1 VFLFLLYKEYQ
12 LDDGP
17 TDIRDH
23 SLIGWPRTNNYV
35 LGHVHVLIKQKFK
48 PIRDTGTAVECR
60 TTWSHSCFN
69 KPKFIQ
75 YYYTGIFG
83 VLRKIGIRSSS
94 VAGAQFVAARG
105 CHLLAF
111 LNTVI
116 ARYLVNFCFS
126 GPCISQCSPS
136 RVR

>member
-1 VFLFLLYKEYQ
+1 MCFYFYCTKNTSWTMVQPML
-12 LDDGP
+12 
-17 TDIRDH
+17 RDH
-23 SLIGWPRTNNYV
+23 SLIGWPRTNNFV
-35 LGHVHVLIKQKFK
+35 LGHVRVLIKQKFK

-83 VLRKIGIRSSS
+83 VPPKIGVRSSS

-105 CHLLAF
+105 VTCFPFSTQSLQGTPVSCQILL
-111 LNTVI
+111 L
-116 ARYLVNFCFS
+116 RPMY
-126 GPCISQCSPS
+126 
-136 RVR
+136 